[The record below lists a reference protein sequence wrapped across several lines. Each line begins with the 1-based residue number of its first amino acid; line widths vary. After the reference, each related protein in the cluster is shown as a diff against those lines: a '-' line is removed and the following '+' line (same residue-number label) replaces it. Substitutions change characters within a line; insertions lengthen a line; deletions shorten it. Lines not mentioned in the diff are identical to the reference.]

1 MTFAVRLVDAQ
12 FPPYS
17 QVIPQQSEKLVRV
30 PRAVFMPMRFAPSR
44 SRRASEPEA

>member
-1 MTFAVRLVDAQ
+1 MTFSVKLVDAQ

-30 PRAVFMPMRFAPSR
+30 PARGVRGRAP
-44 SRRASEPEA
+44 RRLGRRERAHRAA